1 MKLNAIG
8 DIKNKN
14 ILFLQGPMG
23 CFFKKLDSL
32 FREKGANTFK
42 IGLNAGDRLFSH
54 RDNYMAYRGKKEDW
68 AGFIEE
74 FIYTH
79 TIHQLYLFGDCRYY
93 QSIAIEIGYRYG
105 VEVYVFEEG
114 YIRPN
119 FITLEKYGVNHYSR
133 MSRQRK
139 FYDALNLNDYPAL
152 KPKKTYPRVSR
163 MILSAMAYY
172 FMGNVFH
179 FRYPHYEHH
188 RGFSGFREAFF
199 GLRNLYR
206 KQKYKMTEKGLLEKL
221 VLNRKDQF
229 FFVPLQTHN
238 DFQVLQHSGYGSIEK
253 FIIEVIDSFSRYADK
268 KHTLL
273 FKHHPVDRGRRD
285 FSAFIDKQAQRYNVE
300 ERVNIVHDLNLPT
313 ILQNAKGTI
322 TINSTVGLSS
332 IYHNTPVITLGYA
345 LYDIQ
350 GLTNKD
356 VALKDFWQQQ
366 SKPDKVLFE
375 KYQRYIVYNSQLNA
389 SFYGKMP
396 EFD

>member
-152 KPKKTYPRVSR
+152 NPKKTYSRVSR

-221 VLNRKDQF
+221 VLDRKDQF

-285 FSAFIDKQAQRYNVE
+285 FSAFIDKQTQRYNVE

-345 LYDIQ
+345 LYDIK
-350 GLTNKD
+350 GLTNKG

-366 SKPDKVLFE
+366 TKPDKVLFE

>member
-221 VLNRKDQF
+221 VLDRKDQF

-285 FSAFIDKQAQRYNVE
+285 FSAFIDKQTQRYNVE

-345 LYDIQ
+345 LYDIK
-350 GLTNKD
+350 GLTNKG

-366 SKPDKVLFE
+366 TKPDKVLFE

>member
-139 FYDALNLNDYPAL
+139 FYDALKLNDYPAL
-152 KPKKTYPRVSR
+152 NPKKTYPRVSR
-163 MILSAMAYY
+163 MIISAMAYY

-221 VLNRKDQF
+221 VLDRKDQF

-285 FSAFIDKQAQRYNVE
+285 FSAFIDKQTQRYNVE

-345 LYDIQ
+345 LYDIK